1 LATTNSDTTIVDLL
15 SNGTLSFVG
24 PYDAYGDF
32 DFACN
37 ETLTINGGTK
47 TATIKGGFTADVID
61 DPTGGSGKVLKARFE
76 ATALPTQMLIG
87 WSSQLLATNTADL
100 NKLYGNME
108 TFSCQFYIKPDSSTD
123 LLTRLY
129 LAPKDSSGLITN
141 QTQPSTSS
149 AVPASTQQGVWHFMS
164 VSDFVP
170 YGAAM
175 WYHHCFP
182 HYATNDGLFGTIYFK
197 DFQLVPGAL
206 PNKYIE
212 EQFP

>member
-1 LATTNSDTTIVDLL
+1 MLHSRGGAT
-15 SNGTLSFVG
+15 F
-24 PYDAYGDF
+24 
-32 DFACN
+32 
-37 ETLTINGGTK
+37 E
-47 TATIKGGFTADVID
+47 VID
-61 DPTGGSGKVLKARFE
+61 DPTGGGGKVLKHRFE
-76 ATALPTQMLIG
+76 CTDLTSAYYAPLIR
-87 WSSQLLATNTADL
+87 WNSAFLSTADK

-170 YGAAM
+170 YGAAA
-175 WYHHCFP
+175 WCHCCYP
-182 HYATNDGLFGTIYFK
+182 HYSKTDGKSGTIYFK